1 MPKAAAAD
9 QPPPPPPPPE
19 YQPAPTYQPPAPP
32 PPSPAAAPMAMKM
45 PPWLDIGIIV
55 IGIGALLI
63 FIGFLFGDGA
73 AGQYASTGSVDT
85 FRGDLEAFFVL
96 TGFGILLTIGGW
108 LFRVVM
114 TLRRGH
120 P

>member
-1 MPKAAAAD
+1 MPKAASAD
-9 QPPPPPPPPE
+9 MPPPPPPPPPE
-19 YQPAPTYQPPAPP
+19 YQPAPAYQPPPAPMA
-32 PPSPAAAPMAMKM
+32 PAAAGLKM
-45 PPWLDIGIIV
+45 PGWLDIGILV

-73 AGQYASTGSVDT
+73 AGQYAGNGSVDT